1 MKPSKRLFSITR
13 VHALVLFL
21 LLNMSAMGQEKKV
34 AEDLSESQKAFCSKN
49 SLLEY
54 AEKAAKWKA
63 EVDRLSE
70 NNATEGSDSDILCLG
85 SSSFRMWESIN
96 KDMAPYTMLRRAYGG
111 AKYCDLA
118 IFTPKLIDGL
128 KYRAVLIFV
137 GNDITGSD
145 IDKSPG
151 EIVRLANLV
160 IASIR
165 SQKPTVPVFLIA
177 ITPTPSR
184 FKVWPKIQEANQ
196 ALEAFATRQPNT
208 FFIKT
213 GTSYLTANGEPRSE
227 LFLKDKLHQ
236 NQQGY
241 DLWSSI
247 IKRSLSSVVSE

>member
-1 MKPSKRLFSITR
+1 MKLSKRLFSITH
-13 VHALVLFL
+13 VHALVFVAI
-21 LLNMSAMGQEKKV
+21 LNMGAMGQEKKA

-54 AEKAAKWKA
+54 AEKASKWKA

-85 SSSFRMWESIN
+85 SSSFRLWESIN
-96 KDMAPYTMLRRAYGG
+96 KDMAPYKMLRRAYGG

-118 IFTPKLIDGL
+118 IFTPKLINGL

-145 IDKSPG
+145 IDKTPS

-165 SQKPTVPVFLIA
+165 CQKPTVPVFLIA

-196 ALEAFATRQPNT
+196 ALEAFATGQPNT

-227 LFLKDKLHQ
+227 FFLKDNLHQ

-247 IKRSLSSVVSE
+247 IKRSLSRVVSE

>member
-1 MKPSKRLFSITR
+1 MKLSKRLFSITR
-13 VHALVLFL
+13 VHTLVFVAILHIG
-21 LLNMSAMGQEKKV
+21 AIGQEKKA
-34 AEDLSESQKAFCSKN
+34 AEDLSESEKAFCSKN
-49 SLLEY
+49 NLLAY

-70 NNATEGSDSDILCLG
+70 KNATEGSDSDILCLG
-85 SSSFRMWESIN
+85 SSSFRLWESIN

-145 IDKSPG
+145 IDKTPG
-151 EIVRLANLV
+151 EIVRLASLV

-165 SQKPTVPVFLIA
+165 SQNPTAPVFLIA
-177 ITPTPSR
+177 VTPTPSR

-196 ALEAFATRQPNT
+196 ALEAFATEQPNT

-213 GTSYLTANGEPRSE
+213 GTSYLTASGEPRSE

-247 IKRSLSSVVSE
+247 IKRSLSSVVLE

>member
-1 MKPSKRLFSITR
+1 MKLSRRSISITL
-13 VHALVLFL
+13 VHALVFIA
-21 LLNMSAMGQEKKV
+21 LLNIGAMGQEKKFS
-34 AEDLSESQKAFCSKN
+34 EDLSESQKAFCSKN
-49 SLLEY
+49 NLLKV
-54 AEKAAKWKA
+54 AEKATKWKT

-70 NNATEGSDSDILCLG
+70 NNASEGSDSDILCLG
-85 SSSFRMWESIN
+85 SSSFRLWESIN
-96 KDMAPYTMLRRAYGG
+96 KDMAPYKMLRRAYGG

-145 IDKSPG
+145 SDKTPD
-151 EIVRLANLV
+151 EIVRLASLV

-165 SQKPTVPVFLIA
+165 SQKPNVPVFLIA

-196 ALEAFATRQPNT
+196 ALEAFATGQPNT
-208 FFIKT
+208 HFIKT
-213 GTSYLTANGEPRSE
+213 EPSYLTADGEPRSE

-247 IKRSLSSVVSE
+247 IKRSLSGVVSE